1 MTEPTMSYNPPRRS
15 ITTLAEAQ
23 QSMAEGHDPRGCT
36 LCLTDRTREAV
47 AAWEQWTEARSFVEH
62 TAAVVR
68 LDAAMLALRAV
79 AT

>member
-1 MTEPTMSYNPPRRS
+1 MTEPTYTYRPTPDAAL
-15 ITTLAEAQ
+15 LAAILDIGLGTR
-23 QSMAEGHDPRGCT
+23 AAA
-36 LCLTDRTREAV
+36 REAV

-68 LDAAMLALRAV
+68 LDAAMTALREV